1 MAQASSGRGS
11 AEGGPLAAEHV
22 AFLGRLETLARG
34 EAESLVR
41 RLGGDPCKRLGREAT
56 VVVVGERG
64 GRPDQVER
72 RLAAAG
78 LRRDSCR
85 VLSESEFCGLVGVP
99 STDELRSRY
108 HPLSRIRSR
117 YPTLRRDRIRYLE
130 KWGLVRP
137 SAVTRS
143 ERWYPFDSLALL
155 VSVHERLESGLPL
168 RAIVSSLR
176 ADRQAQL
183 SLDLTPRARG
193 ATVLPFRHPS
203 GSEEA
208 EAWFL
213 EGYEQERL
221 PGGEE
226 AAAAAYA
233 RALQI
238 DPGLVPALINLANLH
253 YSRNE
258 LDKAHALY
266 RRAAESGGEAFFQ
279 IPFNL
284 GNIAHDSGEYAE
296 ARGLYERAVRLAPDY
311 ADAHFY
317 LALTLEKLGLSA
329 DARQH
334 WRAYRM
340 LEPRGE
346 WARLARE
353 MERGD

>member
-1 MAQASSGRGS
+1 
-11 AEGGPLAAEHV
+11 V
-22 AFLGRLETLARG
+22 AFLGRLETFGRN

-41 RLGGDPCKRLGREAT
+41 RLGGEPCRRLGREAT
-56 VVVVGERG
+56 LVVVGERG
-64 GRPDQVER
+64 ARPDLADR

-78 LRRDSCR
+78 VLRERCR
-85 VLSESEFCGLVGVP
+85 VVSESELCELADIP
-99 STDELRSRY
+99 SIADLRSRY

-143 ERWYPFDSLALL
+143 ERWYAFDGLAVL
-155 VSVHERLESGLPL
+155 VSVHERLEAGMPL
-168 RAIVSSLR
+168 RAIVSALR
-176 ADRQAQL
+176 ADRQGQL
-183 SLDLTPRARG
+183 SLDLAPRARG

-221 PGGEE
+221 PGGDE

-233 RALQI
+233 RALEL

-253 YSRNE
+253 YSRNDPDRARE
-258 LDKAHALY
+258 LY
-266 RRAAESGGEAFFQ
+266 ERAAASAGDAFFQ

-284 GNIAHDSGEYAE
+284 GNIAHDSGAFAE
-296 ARGLYERAVRLAPDY
+296 ARELYERAVRLAPDY

-317 LALTLEKLGLSA
+317 LALTLEKLGLST
-329 DARQH
+329 DARAH

-353 MERGD
+353 LERAD